1 MSAGGRIVG
10 QQISSYCQNEGS
22 GSLSCG
28 FISYGTY
35 LLYGFLIIFLIFRFF
50 KKKSIPT
57 KNKISNKTETNNN
70 FLNNY
75 FCWAKNKSNLKF
87 SVILPLFIA
96 ILFCLGSLLAFV
108 LLFLIFSVV
117 LYFLKREIKDGR

>member
-10 QQISSYCQNEGS
+10 QQISNYCQNEGN
-22 GSLSCG
+22 GSLLCG
-28 FISYGTY
+28 SLYYGTY

-50 KKKSIPT
+50 KKKTIPT
-57 KNKISNKTETNNN
+57 KNKISDKTESINN
-70 FLNNY
+70 FIKNY
-75 FCWAKNKSNLKF
+75 FAWAKNKSNLKF